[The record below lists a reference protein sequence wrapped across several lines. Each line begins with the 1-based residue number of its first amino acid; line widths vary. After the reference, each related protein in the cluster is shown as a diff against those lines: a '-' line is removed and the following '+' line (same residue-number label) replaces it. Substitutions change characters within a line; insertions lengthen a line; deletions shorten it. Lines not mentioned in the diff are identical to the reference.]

1 MGLLLAE
8 RVFPIL
14 LEEANGHFRPRP
26 SLMMDLASPEE
37 AEICQLADAAGGYED
52 GHVG

>member
-1 MGLLLAE
+1 MI
-8 RVFPIL
+8 PIL

-26 SLMMDLASPEE
+26 CLMMDFASPER

-52 GHVG
+52 EHVG